1 MSKPKKGTPHPQLP
15 PVDKPVAA
23 VNPEAIESPLQ
34 ATPNLDEVVGEV
46 LRRRRAR
53 ESLVEYCRSVELPG
67 VPAND
72 DLDAELFK
80 PIETNMA
87 LHHRVILAAIQHTL
101 EKANGRLMI
110 FAPPGSAKST
120 YASVATVAWASAKYP
135 NYRILIASYNS
146 KLAWK
151 QSRRARALCRDPKHV
166 SIWPDRPELRK
177 DQKAVDEWALS
188 NGSEVVAGGLMSGIT
203 GNRADCFIGSTEV
216 ETPQGCVSISTI
228 TPDTEVLTYD
238 HATRTPTWR
247 KVLATRRTRRA
258 GLVRVRTAQ
267 GRSFTCT
274 ADHRIFANGEYKAAG
289 LLEPGDQLLAALC
302 ELSDP
307 RNAQKLRVGEVRPDR
322 AHGSVLL
329 EVVSNQVV
337 QSAAPSPGQSLRTV
351 RNDVLPNAHDEPLLQ
366 SDVLR
371 ESSAHGRTEMPTVSN
386 PVPTEI
392 TPASVLQPELCELT
406 TCEKDDRHNEQQL
419 EARPRRSIPRA
430 VLQDSTTDRGA
441 RSGVCGLSENGKPGL
456 SPHRRDANPQ
466 HSGEFGDAMQNAS
479 PKSARQD
486 RVALVER
493 LRGREDWVYDVQ
505 VEGTKCFFANGIL
518 AHNCV
523 IIDDPV
529 AGREEADS
537 QGNRDKIEEEY
548 RDSVI
553 SRLKPNGSAVVI
565 LTRWHEDDLA
575 GRILPLDYAGQSGP
589 IQCRDGMEW
598 YVLNIPAEAE
608 HEDDPLGRKLGE
620 YLWPEWFPAE
630 HWELRKRDPRGQR
643 TWASLYQQR
652 PTAGDGIEFKREW
665 FQWYDP
671 DIQPGEPG
679 GRPLNLSLY
688 GASDFATKEDRS
700 ADYTEHGVGGLS
712 PVGDLYFVDW
722 YYEQVTSD
730 KYINAWIKMVRR
742 WKPRKW
748 WDEGNVIGQAI
759 APARIRAMREA
770 NPPIYVKTEQL
781 TSIKNKTIKLASFQQ
796 YAANGRVYFPLK
808 RPWAQRVVD
817 QLCAFPAGRYDDAAD
832 VCGLFGRGLDEMTNA
847 IDPTPEV
854 KPQLKPFT
862 EEWLFWEENDKP
874 KIRYT

>member
-15 PVDKPVAA
+15 PVDRPIAP

-34 ATPNLDEVVGEV
+34 ATPNLDDIIGEV

-53 ESLVEYCRSVELPG
+53 DSIVEYARSVDIPG
-67 VPAND
+67 APMND
-72 DLDAELFK
+72 DLEAELFK
-80 PIETNMA
+80 PIETTLA
-87 LHHRVILAAIQHTL
+87 LHHRVMLTAIQHTI

-110 FAPPGSAKST
+110 FGPPGMAKSSYT
-120 YASVATVAWASAKYP
+120 SVVTTAWVSAKYK
-135 NYRILIASYNS
+135 NYRTIVASYNS

-151 QSRRARALCRDPKHV
+151 QSRKARALCRDPKHV
-166 SIWPDRPELRK
+166 GIWPDRPELRK

-203 GNRADCFIGSTEV
+203 GNRAD
-216 ETPQGCVSISTI
+216 
-228 TPDTEVLTYD
+228 
-238 HATRTPTWR
+238 
-247 KVLATRRTRRA
+247 
-258 GLVRVRTAQ
+258 
-267 GRSFTCT
+267 
-274 ADHRIFANGEYKAAG
+274 
-289 LLEPGDQLLAALC
+289 
-302 ELSDP
+302 
-307 RNAQKLRVGEVRPDR
+307 
-322 AHGSVLL
+322 
-329 EVVSNQVV
+329 
-337 QSAAPSPGQSLRTV
+337 
-351 RNDVLPNAHDEPLLQ
+351 
-366 SDVLR
+366 
-371 ESSAHGRTEMPTVSN
+371 
-386 PVPTEI
+386 
-392 TPASVLQPELCELT
+392 
-406 TCEKDDRHNEQQL
+406 
-419 EARPRRSIPRA
+419 
-430 VLQDSTTDRGA
+430 
-441 RSGVCGLSENGKPGL
+441 
-456 SPHRRDANPQ
+456 
-466 HSGEFGDAMQNAS
+466 
-479 PKSARQD
+479 
-486 RVALVER
+486 VAIV
-493 LRGREDWVYDVQ
+493 
-505 VEGTKCFFANGIL
+505 
-518 AHNCV
+518 
-523 IIDDPV
+523 DDPV

-537 QGNRDKIEEEY
+537 QGNRDKIEQEY
-548 RDSVI
+548 RDSVV
-553 SRLKPNGSAVVI
+553 SRLKPNGSIILIQCMVGDTQVLMADGTEKALRDVRPGDKVATYDPVQAGITTATVLNHLNQGPDRVFTIRTSSGTLVRANERHPFLVEREGGLQWVRLRDLRLGDRMQRVTGVNGGTRLAHMKGATNPPSAKGSVIHTTTKLDGPPGCAPPPSMRLPGDPHISNTGTESRSTSTTSYSLPKEGDALCAENCPEVMCEHTGAESCASIIATTPEKCGDFSVTIATLPSVTERPRRPCSTLLDTCKITNDAIVSITMGGHEDVFDIQVEGTENFIADGVVSHN
-565 LTRWHEDDLA
+565 TRWHEDDLA

-608 HEDDPLGRKLGE
+608 HEDDPLGRKLGD

-671 DIQPGEPG
+671 DITPGEPG

-712 PVGDLYFVDW
+712 PIGDLYFVDW
-722 YYEQVTSD
+722 YFDQVTSD

-759 APARIRAMREA
+759 APARTRAMKEA

-847 IDPTPEV
+847 VDPTPEV
-854 KPQLKPFT
+854 KPQLIPFST
-862 EEWLFWEENDKP
+862 AWLEWEENDKP
-874 KIRYT
+874 KIRFT